1 MFCVGDK
8 VVYPTHGAGV
18 IEAIEE
24 KRILGKKKLYY
35 IMRTMTGNMTLM
47 IPTDNG
53 EQTGIRSLISRDEA
67 KKVLEY
73 FKNSPIEPDHS
84 WNQRQRENMSK
95 IKSGDIYQVLDVL
108 KELMYRDRTKGL
120 STSERKLLN
129 SASQIALSELVMS
142 GVADKSDVECIMNDT
157 IEGML

>member
-24 KRILGKKKLYY
+24 KRILGKKQLYY
-35 IMRTMTGNMTLM
+35 VMRTMAGNMTLM
-47 IPTDNG
+47 IPTDNS
-53 EQTGIRSLISRDEA
+53 EKTGIRRLISRDEA
-67 KKVLEY
+67 KKVLEH
-73 FKNSPIEPDHS
+73 FKNAAIEPDHS
-84 WNQRQRENMSK
+84 WNQRQRENMTK
-95 IKSGDIYQVLDVL
+95 IKSGDIYKVIDVL

-129 SASQIALSELVMS
+129 SAGQIAVSELVMS

-157 IEGML
+157 IEELL